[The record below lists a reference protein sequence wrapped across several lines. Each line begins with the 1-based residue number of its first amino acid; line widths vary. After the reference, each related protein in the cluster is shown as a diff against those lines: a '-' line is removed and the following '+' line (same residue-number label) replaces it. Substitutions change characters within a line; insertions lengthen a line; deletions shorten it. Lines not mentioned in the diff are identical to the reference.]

1 MKKSLAFIT
10 LITMLVGTV
19 GCGGATAST
28 IQPDNTQTNT
38 VDNTA
43 TTDDSITDGADETT
57 EVTTA
62 NEDGATEG
70 NEGGDKGKAQ
80 LLYEF
85 DVKVYFSEEP
95 EFTNPDSALAV
106 NLGFEYS
113 EGEYATAE
121 DEEATMYFD
130 EYFNLLA
137 TVIYEEDGC
146 HIQVYDSEVSF
157 NISAETGY
165 DNECL
170 NLLCAEIEM
179 DGDTKSY
186 VYEDCCYRSY
196 TGVWFFG
203 IAKVSN
209 GVIGEYDASWTEVD
223 F

>member
-1 MKKSLAFIT
+1 MKKCWAILTVA
-10 LITMLVGTV
+10 TMLVGAI
-19 GCGGATAST
+19 GCGTTTS
-28 IQPDNTQTNT
+28 NVQTNNDQTTT
-38 VDNTA
+38 VDNTVTLDDTV
-43 TTDDSITDGADETT
+43 TTDENGADD

-62 NEDGATEG
+62 NEEGATEE

-95 EFTNPDSALAV
+95 EFMNPDSALGV